1 MPMKNADLRLK
12 IIKHITV
19 MLLAISDDD
28 ESLTDAELDEQYND
42 AEEWAD
48 LLLESMGF
56 TITETTDDDT
66 ITATCKLEDIEAFFT
81 AKSEEYLVAENL

>member
-1 MPMKNADLRLK
+1 MPTKNADLRLK
-12 IIKHITV
+12 VLKHITV

-66 ITATCKLEDIEAFFT
+66 ILATCKLEDIEAFFT
-81 AKSEEYLVAENL
+81 AKSKEYLVAENL